1 MNFTYRQ
8 NVIFGLGLFF
18 TLLSSTL
25 YAQAPRVPST
35 IQFAGMTLQ
44 LNDQAQRDIQ
54 LDVDA
59 LCRSERFFNMKLERV
74 NLYMPIIEKV
84 LYEQGAP
91 DDLKYL
97 VIQESGLIPDAVSTS
112 NAVGFWQFKKG
123 TAHEVFLQVDN
134 QIDERKNIVAS
145 TRGAATYLKK
155 HNNYFDNWV
164 CALVSYQ
171 MGLGGAK
178 NYFGSKYNGHTSM
191 KITKSTHWYFKKYLA
206 HKIAFENSI
215 GKFTSNRYLKEVSV
229 QGPTTVKALSKNIG
243 ISESELK
250 EYNKWITGN
259 KIPEGKSYSLIYL
272 ATGSAPLT
280 PVLTSSSSS
289 NINPENY
296 SLPTEEFKNAVG
308 YPKISGRQAQPFETG
323 QIKVN
328 GIKGI
333 QAAVNSTPEAFAEK
347 IGMKD
352 GKFRRRNDLSKNDR
366 IQRGQYYYTKK
377 KKAKANVPHHIVKK
391 GETLWSISQAYGIR
405 LHSLKAKN
413 RIYKDEDLR
422 AGMVLNLQKYRG
434 RNEDIRIM
442 SVNPATQQANS
453 STPNQKTSPAPKQNI
468 QPKPSPV
475 SSNITHTVSQ
485 GETLYAIA
493 RKYGVS
499 VSEIQTWNNIQNQ
512 TIIKIGQK
520 LIIKKN

>member
-1 MNFTYRQ
+1 M
-8 NVIFGLGLFF
+8 
-18 TLLSSTL
+18 L

-44 LNDQAQRDIQ
+44 LNAQAQRDIQ

-74 NLYMPIIEKV
+74 NLYMPIIERV
-84 LYEQGAP
+84 LNEQGVP
-91 DDLKYL
+91 NDLKYL

-123 TAHEVFLQVDN
+123 TAHEVFLQVDS
-134 QIDERKNIVAS
+134 QIDERKNIAAS

-178 NYFGSKYNGHTSM
+178 NYFGSKYNGHSTM
-191 KITKSTHWYFKKYLA
+191 KITKGTHWYFKKYLA
-206 HKIAFENSI
+206 HKVAFENQI
-215 GKFTSNRYLKEVSV
+215 GKFTSNQYFKEISV
-229 QGPTTVKALSKNIG
+229 QGPITIKALSKNLG

-272 ATGSAPLT
+272 ASGTVPLN
-280 PVLTSSSSS
+280 PMLTSSTSEKNS
-289 NINPENY
+289 NQY
-296 SLPTEEFKNAVG
+296 SLSAEGFKNASG
-308 YPKISGRQAQPFETG
+308 YPEITGKQLQPFEKN

-333 QAAVNSTPEAFAEK
+333 QAAVNSTIEAFTDK
-347 IGMKD
+347 IGMKE

-366 IQRGQYYYTKK
+366 IQRGQYYYTKRK
-377 KKAKANVPHHIVKK
+377 KSKSNTPHHIVRK
-391 GETLWSISQAYGIR
+391 GETLWEISQAYGIR

-422 AGMVLNLQKYRG
+422 EGMVLNLQKYRG

-442 SVNPATQQANS
+442 PIHPPAQQANAS
-453 STPNQKTSPAPKQNI
+453 PQRNSTVKPIQQPVRQAKPN
-468 QPKPSPV
+468 PV
-475 SSNITHTVSQ
+475 NSKITHTVSK

-512 TIIKIGQK
+512 TVIKIGQK

>member
-1 MNFTYRQ
+1 MKFSFRQ

-18 TLLSSTL
+18 IFLSSIL
-25 YAQAPRVPST
+25 YAQTPKVPSS
-35 IQFAGMTLQ
+35 IQFAGMTIQ

-74 NLYMPIIEKV
+74 NLYMPIIERV
-84 LYEQGAP
+84 LHEQGVP
-91 DDLKYL
+91 NDIKYL

-123 TAHEVFLQVDN
+123 TAHEVFLQVDG
-134 QIDERKNIVAS
+134 QIDERKNIAAS
-145 TRGAATYLKK
+145 TRGAAIYLKK

-178 NYFGSKYNGHTSM
+178 NYFGSKYNGHSSM
-191 KITKSTHWYFKKYLA
+191 KITKASHWYFKKYLA
-206 HKIAFENSI
+206 HKIAFENHI
-215 GKFTSNRYLKEVSV
+215 GKFTSNQYLKEVSV
-229 QGPTTVKALSKNIG
+229 QGPITVKALSKNLG
-243 ISESELK
+243 ISETELK

-259 KIPEGKSYSLIYL
+259 KIPEGKSYSLVYL
-272 ATGSAPLT
+272 ASGTAPVT
-280 PVLTSSSSS
+280 PLLTSSASSES
-289 NINPENY
+289 NSNQY
-296 SLPTEEFKNAVG
+296 SLPAEGFKNASG
-308 YPKISGRQAQPFETG
+308 YPKITGKQAQPFESG

-333 QAAVNSTPEAFAEK
+333 QAVVNSTTEAFAEK
-347 IGMKD
+347 IGIKES
-352 GKFRRRNDLSKNDR
+352 KFRRRNDLSKNDHV
-366 IQRGQYYYTKK
+366 QRGHYYYTKRK
-377 KKAKANVPHHIVKK
+377 KSKSDVPHHIVQK

-413 RIYKDEDLR
+413 RIYKDEDLLV
-422 AGMVLNLQKYRG
+422 GMVLNLQKYRG
-434 RNEDIRIM
+434 RNEDIKIM
-442 SVNPATQQANS
+442 TVTPVNQQASSAPSKTKANS
-453 STPNQKTSPAPKQNI
+453 SSKQEI
-468 QPKPSPV
+468 QPKLNPV
-475 SSNITHTVSQ
+475 SNNITHTVSQ

-512 TIIKIGQK
+512 TVIKIGQK